1 MTFEKYDAKYHDD
14 SMTYDGVEYGQ
25 VVRSERS
32 TALQAL
38 IFRSIVW
45 RDTSDRS

>member
-1 MTFEKYDAKYHDD
+1 MVVQITMVMIH
-14 SMTYDGVEYGQ
+14 DGVERVRC

-32 TALQAL
+32 TALQAR

-45 RDTSDRS
+45 RDTSDRY